1 MKKELQIVS
10 EWFKNRIRGELVKKH
25 HISVLLLKALSSVQ
39 HSKYNIPDEAKWD
52 TIINSYYKAGALEN
66 AFRCLEKY
74 NEYFDKVFS
83 DIDFST
89 ISEDILENFLSLI
102 DSYSEDFPNIAKILL
117 DLYIQKEGIRSDLY
131 KENDNLINLLVSL
144 LNIEKGVIYDGAAGT
159 NSFLIEAYRRSK
171 SKELKLYAQEVN
183 PFTWSIGKIMFA
195 INNLNNE
202 IVTAVNSNTLMQPL
216 IEDNEIR
223 KFDGIISDAPF
234 GLKNWGEELADSDLY
249 RRYKYGIPP
258 KSSADWAFISHNI
271 ASLKETGKAVL
282 IVPQGVLFRGAK
294 EGKIRE
300 AVIEDDLIEAVIG
313 LPANILADTAVPVAV
328 LIINKNKHESM
339 RNRILIINAEESF
352 ERQRNKNVL
361 LEEHVDKIV
370 STYQDKV
377 EKDGFSILATKEQV
391 RENEY
396 NLLPLKYFSK
406 VEVET
411 ELGLFKFDKANYEK
425 VETLELGQFTSTQR
439 GLNIVAKEENSQ
451 SNIFLVNLSD
461 VNEDDLIFESLKKVD
476 ISPKQKQDY
485 LLQKGDILISSR
497 GTKNTKIIVIPD
509 TDKQLVFSSNFV
521 RVRIN
526 NLNHWH
532 PYYIKLFLD
541 SPVGQF
547 FIKASQTGS
556 MVSVLSAK
564 DIEKISVPIKTYNEQ
579 EKIANHFLKTHMQYR
594 LELLALEQKKAS
606 LMLETYSDMGL
617 NKSFRIGSGK
627 TRSIINLIENVLYK
641 NYELVILITENRADL
656 VKQATT
662 SIKEQLS
669 TTTLSDRLSVHD
681 LKEVSHNQAIANEKA
696 VIVVP
701 DSYRNIEELEDV
713 LKQSALNHKRMLIIH
728 DKSDS
733 YFSSERKLEYLELE
747 KILKE
752 LAVKLSDASYV
763 PATTAL
769 YL

>member
-1 MKKELQIVS
+1 MKKELQIIS
-10 EWFKNRIRGELVKKH
+10 EWFRNQIRGELVKKY
-25 HISVLLLKALSSVQ
+25 HISTLLLKALSSVQ
-39 HSKYNIPDEAKWD
+39 HSKFNIPDEAKWN
-52 TIINSYYKAGALEN
+52 TIINSYYKGEALEN
-66 AFRCLEKY
+66 AFRCLEEH
-74 NEYFDKVFS
+74 NEYFDQVFS

-89 ISEDILENFLSLI
+89 ISEDNLENFLALI
-102 DSYSEDFPNIAKILL
+102 DSYSEDFPNIAKALL

-131 KENDNLINLLVSL
+131 KENDNLIDLLVSL

-159 NSFLIEAYRRSK
+159 NSFLIEVYRRSK
-171 SKELKLYAQEVN
+171 SKGLKLYAQEVN
-183 PFTWSIGKIMFA
+183 PFTWSMGKIMFA
-195 INNLNNE
+195 INDLNDE
-202 IVTAVNSNTLMQPL
+202 IVTSVNSNTLMQPL
-216 IEDNEIR
+216 IVDNEIQ

-234 GLKNWGEELADSDLY
+234 GLKNWGEELAHSDPY
-249 RRYKYGIPP
+249 RRYKYGVPP

-313 LPANILADTAVPVAV
+313 LPANILAETAVPVAV
-328 LIINKNKHESM
+328 LIINKNKQESL
-339 RNRILIINAEESF
+339 RNRVLIINAEESF

-377 EKDGFSILATKEQV
+377 ENDGFSILATKEQV

-411 ELGLFKFDKANYEK
+411 ELGLFKFDKANYEN

-439 GLNIVAKEENSQ
+439 GLNIVAKEENTE
-451 SNIFLVNLSD
+451 SNIFLINLSD
-461 VNEDDLIFESLKKVD
+461 VNDDEINFESLKKVE
-476 ISPKQKQDY
+476 ISPKQEQDY

-509 TDKQLVFSSNFV
+509 TEKQLVFSSNFV

-564 DIEKISVPIKTYNEQ
+564 DIEKISVPIKTYIEQ
-579 EKIANHFLKTHMQYR
+579 EKIANRFLEAQMHYQ
-594 LELLALEQKKAS
+594 LELLALEQKKAA
-606 LMLETYSDMGL
+606 LMLETYTDMGL
-617 NKSFRIGSGK
+617 NNSFRIGSGK
-627 TRSIINLIENVLYK
+627 TRSIIKLIENVLYK
-641 NYELVILITENRADL
+641 NYELVVLITENKSDL
-656 VKQATT
+656 VKQAI
-662 SIKEQLS
+662 SRIAEHLS
-669 TTTLSDRLSVHD
+669 ATNLSNRLAVQD
-681 LKEVSHNQAIANEKA
+681 LKGISQNQ
-696 VIVVP
+696 VISNGKVVVVVP
-701 DSYRNIEELEDV
+701 GSERNIEELEEV
-713 LKQSALNHKRMLIIH
+713 LKRPDLNQKKMLIIH
-728 DKSDS
+728 DKPYS
-733 YFSSERKLEYLELE
+733 YISLIRNFEYLELE
-747 KILKE
+747 KNLKE
-752 LAVKLSDASYV
+752 LAVKLGDASYV